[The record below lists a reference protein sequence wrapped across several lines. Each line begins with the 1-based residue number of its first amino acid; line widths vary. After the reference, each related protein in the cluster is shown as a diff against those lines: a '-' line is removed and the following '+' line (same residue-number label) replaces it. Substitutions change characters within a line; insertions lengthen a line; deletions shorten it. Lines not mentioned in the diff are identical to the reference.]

1 MAKDKTYN
9 KVQLDV
15 KFTQAST
22 RANLTS
28 EENISVAF
36 GKMSKW
42 YADLKSIAW
51 NGHPTYTSKT
61 SGLYKITVDG
71 TGHVSATAAVT
82 ASDLPS
88 HTHNNYLG
96 AAKIGSYW
104 GMTYPDG
111 TATGVSWVRT
121 TRNGIIPY
129 AANTDTTDGNVSSLG
144 TSTWTFANGY
154 INNLYYKDLKNVT
167 VVAGNTADNGIDKM
181 TGSFFFSGDNLIGG
195 INDWVGIQAGSS
207 VDKWQIV
214 GSGTRLL
221 YRQNDTGGTDSA
233 DWTSWNGLVTPDS
246 IVGNS
251 GISITKLTNNYGSGD
266 DAYSVDVGVYI
277 GHTNSVTAQTDYNKP
292 YVKYDTE
299 GHITESSHFVHLAT
313 GTGGVAGWVKLAT
326 MKHIKTYDNTPI
338 ELTMSQR
345 GNHLTYRLHI
355 LFKSVNG
362 LDPDIDKFVISMD
375 TTDDTA
381 IRAYIIKSATST
393 WDLYI
398 LKRDSYEAIAVSEFN
413 VGKYFPDHMEWTWQ
427 DEQTD
432 ASVITGGTEATKH
445 CYGLFLQS
453 NTTTGNYR
461 PIIMGT
467 TATNDTTKLNA
478 TITGQG
484 FVSNSLFVKPSDG
497 YLYANVL
504 STTSYLNDTGA
515 QLAQYGLYAKSY
527 KEAALPAGG
536 DYSYSGYVIRVH
548 DGKAA
553 DNAGMLLTIGSGGL
567 TMVGGGESATNLSTL
582 ISDDQ
587 RDSNASR
594 TRLNVG
600 GTLNTAFQGSNEQ
613 LILSSDY
620 DIYFLTNCNTIANR
634 KPVVLNSSSQFYPG
648 TTLTGSIGTSSYYWN
663 DAYFNNLYLSNK
675 SILAKASG
683 GVYYRAE
690 RTDTGT
696 AVSLGVGDGGVN
708 HGIFSHTFNGWLVYG
723 DDSKVY
729 IRSTLYNPTNV
740 TDYFAIP
747 FFGATPSTGA
757 KAIYN
762 NNGLR
767 YSTREGTTS
776 QPGIARLI
784 IGNGVASTSDA
795 NKEGTIR
802 IYSVENGFVD
812 LLAEDSTEA
821 NTLKFPALTG
831 TLQIQRNALQYDNSS
846 DFASYSWHKFAE
858 VTINAANDDRHITF
872 LVSRTYRRNVIGI
885 LTAHIRT
892 TGTKTFDSAQ
902 FEWSMANEG
911 IEPSNFV
918 MVYTDTANTS
928 CKVEL
933 WYKQEA
939 RYDGWIFE
947 VLKEHRRE
955 FVDHGGWTLYSSSG
969 HGSATHTTG
978 TGTIVSKLGYIQNA
992 PGIYHVIGT
1001 QTSSTSVWTGKIDIS
1016 ELYDGLTIVYYLPY
1030 ASTSTSV
1037 TLNLTLADGTTT
1049 GAVNCYYNNTSR
1061 LTSQYGA
1068 GSTII
1073 LTYWSAGS
1081 IKVSGTATTD
1091 NRWSRCDYNANS
1103 SVTQNFASADINRP
1117 LLISYYGVGNTTT
1130 SAQIA
1135 YRNDKIY
1142 ANTSEG
1148 AIHATVF
1155 YENEST
1161 LSSKYSL
1168 NNQIYALNATSDSAT
1183 FNGAETLITS
1193 LPSSSGTG
1201 TPSYQRV
1208 TVSKFAS
1215 VMSEI
1220 RTPLLYDNSAS
1231 TTGTNNIIVNGS
1243 ASDYTSFTIT
1253 LGLNDMVNRYTVT
1266 IPSGIGVYNFPLIWG
1281 GAPTSTGGACHITS
1295 AFVQISTATG
1305 GLRLIVNKNSLVATM
1320 NSDGFSIA
1328 SNSLALY
1335 FVTVVGH
1342 KK

>member
-1 MAKDKTYN
+1 MAREFND
-9 KVQLDV
+9 VQLDV
-15 KFTQAST
+15 EFTQASS

-28 EENISVAF
+28 KENISVAF

-96 AAKIGSYW
+96 AVKIGNYW
-104 GMTYPDG
+104 GMAYPDG
-111 TATGVSWVRT
+111 TATGTSWIRT
-121 TRNGIIPY
+121 TRSGIIPY

-181 TGSFFFSGDNLIGG
+181 TGSFFFAGDNLIGG

-246 IVGNS
+246 IVGNN
-251 GISITKLTNNYGSGD
+251 GISITKLTYSYGSD
-266 DAYSVDVGVYI
+266 DIDVGVYI

-313 GTGGVAGWVKLAT
+313 GTGGVSGWVKLAT

-432 ASVITGGTEATKH
+432 VSVITGGTEATKH
-445 CYGLFLQS
+445 CYGFFLQS

-461 PIIMGT
+461 PIVMGS
-467 TATNDTTKLNA
+467 TATNDTANLNA

-484 FVSNSLFVKPSDG
+484 YVSNSIFSKPETG
-497 YLYANVL
+497 YLYASAI
-504 STTSYLNDTGA
+504 STSSYLNDTGS
-515 QLAQYGLYAKSY
+515 QLTRYGLYAKSY
-527 KEAALPAGG
+527 KETALPAGG

-567 TMVGGGESATNLSTL
+567 TIVGGGESATNLSTL

-594 TRLNVG
+594 TRLDVG
-600 GTLNTAFQGSNEQ
+600 GTLNTAYHGSSEE
-613 LILSSDY
+613 LILSSD
-620 DIYFLTNCNTIANR
+620 DTIYFLTNCNTIANR
-634 KPVVLNSSSQFYPG
+634 KPVVLDSSLQFYPG

-663 DAYFNNLYLSNK
+663 DAYFNNLYLSNQAYLKK
-675 SILAKASG
+675 SSG
-683 GVYYRAE
+683 GTYYVSE
-690 RTDTGT
+690 RTDTT
-696 AVSLGVGDGGVN
+696 TKVSFGIGDAGVN
-708 HGIFSHTFNGWLVYG
+708 HGIYSYTLNGWIVNG
-723 DDSKVY
+723 DASKVY

-747 FFGATPSTGA
+747 FFGATPSTGS

-795 NKEGTIR
+795 NKKGTIR
-802 IYSVENGFVD
+802 IYSVENGSVD

-831 TLQIQRNALQYDNSS
+831 TLRIQRNALQYDNSS

-892 TGTKTFDSAQ
+892 TGTKIFDSAQ

-911 IEPSNFV
+911 IVPSNFV

-955 FVDHGGWTLYSSSG
+955 LVDHGGWTLYSSSG
-969 HGSATHTTG
+969 HGSATYTSG
-978 TGTIVSKLGYIQNA
+978 TGTVVSKLGYIQNA

-1001 QTSSTSVWTGKIDIS
+1001 QTASTSVWTGKIDVS
-1016 ELYDGLTIVYYLPY
+1016 SLYDGLTIVYYLPY
-1030 ASTSTSV
+1030 ASTSTAV

-1049 GAVNCYYNNTSR
+1049 GAINCYYNNNSR
-1061 LTSQYGA
+1061 LTTQYGA

-1103 SVTQNFASADINRP
+1103 SVTQNFASANTNRP
-1117 LLISYYGVGNTTT
+1117 LLMSYYGVGNTTT
-1130 SAQIA
+1130 SSQVV
-1135 YRNDKIY
+1135 YRNDTIY
-1142 ANTSEG
+1142 ANPSQG
-1148 AIHATVF
+1148 AIHAKNLVLGSPYSVDNPGVKGVITLYQAGSEILPTANIEAESGTGGGNTNSTIKIPTNRSGVVRLEEIIYSVTVTPTSGTIISNLTF
-1155 YENEST
+1155 SYGTPRYLKICTRIGST
-1161 LSSKYSL
+1161 YDTGVTNIFDIGLNTDVGNGVMLTWGTPGQSGVSTYIQYANVRISSINSKYSINFL
-1168 NNQIYALNATSDSAT
+1168 
-1183 FNGAETLITS
+1183 
-1193 LPSSSGTG
+1193 TG
-1201 TPSYQRV
+1201 RAMQLTTGS
-1208 TVSKFAS
+1208 
-1215 VMSEI
+1215 
-1220 RTPLLYDNSAS
+1220 TPLIVSS
-1231 TTGTNNIIVNGS
+1231 PNIFIYEII
-1243 ASDYTSFTIT
+1243 A
-1253 LGLNDMVNRYTVT
+1253 
-1266 IPSGIGVYNFPLIWG
+1266 VY
-1281 GAPTSTGGACHITS
+1281 
-1295 AFVQISTATG
+1295 
-1305 GLRLIVNKNSLVATM
+1305 
-1320 NSDGFSIA
+1320 
-1328 SNSLALY
+1328 
-1335 FVTVVGH
+1335 
-1342 KK
+1342 